1 MNHERVKSHDTV
13 PLKMDGTV
21 VYVRYSAHIYM
32 FLHNLNIYFSRLLQV
47 ICSLFMHM
55 IKRALLKDSKGITP
69 FCKAS
74 RTSFFNKKV
83 RSCTEGHPSAHS
95 LGLFI
100 PVLLQQDKDTTEG
113 QWRSTPPPGLHPRGG
128 RCSGPHSGWG
138 CGQMQ
143 PWRF

>member
-69 FCKAS
+69 FC
-74 RTSFFNKKV
+74 
-83 RSCTEGHPSAHS
+83 
-95 LGLFI
+95 
-100 PVLLQQDKDTTEG
+100 
-113 QWRSTPPPGLHPRGG
+113 
-128 RCSGPHSGWG
+128 
-138 CGQMQ
+138 
-143 PWRF
+143 